1 MSQNF
6 KIVLIVID
14 LSLQWYIV
22 CYTHLYEQSYAANF
36 MLIDL
41 LWETHD
47 HKTRAQL
54 FENSK
59 AMLDVTKYV

>member
-6 KIVLIVID
+6 KIVVIVID
-14 LSLQWYIV
+14 VSFQWFIV
-22 CYTHLYEQSYAANF
+22 YCTSEVKAANF